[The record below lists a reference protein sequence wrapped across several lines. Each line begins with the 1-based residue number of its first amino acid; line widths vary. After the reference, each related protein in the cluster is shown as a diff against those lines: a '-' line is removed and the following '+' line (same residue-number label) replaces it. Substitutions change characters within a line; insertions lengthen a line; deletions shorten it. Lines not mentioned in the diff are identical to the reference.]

1 MFDIGFWE
9 LIVIAIMGLVILGP
23 ERLPIAI
30 RTLRGWIS
38 GARKF
43 SDTVKSELTEELRIH
58 ELHSNLK
65 KAEENN
71 LKNLS
76 PEVAESLKSLQ
87 AAADS
92 VNEPFKKVDR
102 TPLDSM
108 ISSSL
113 ASAPRNNVEQDKVH
127 EGNNNDI
134 NKKTSS
140 EVANAVNSELNS
152 HVQHSTHN
160 TDASTMWDQV
170 PDDTTKTDTTK
181 NTVKSANQESDNSQS

>member
-9 LIVIAIMGLVILGP
+9 LIVIAVMGLVILGP

-58 ELHSNLK
+58 ELHTNLK

-76 PEVAESLKSLQ
+76 PEIAESLKSLQ

-102 TPLDSM
+102 GPLDSM

-113 ASAPRNNVEQDKVH
+113 ASAPH
-127 EGNNNDI
+127 
-134 NKKTSS
+134 
-140 EVANAVNSELNS
+140 NAVESNKEQQEINNETQSETPKKINSELNS
-152 HVQHSTHN
+152 NAQQRTKN
-160 TDASTMWDQV
+160 TDASNMWDEV
-170 PDDTTKTDTTK
+170 ADNVKSTDNTK
-181 NTVKSANQESDNSQS
+181 NTIKPANQESDKLQS